1 MNNNGEEHNHQNHM
15 NHDNHASHHHGNF
28 KVKFFVSLIFAI
40 PIILLSPL
48 MGVNLPFQ

>member
-1 MNNNGEEHNHQNHM
+1 MNHSNQMH
-15 NHDNHASHHHGNF
+15 HDNHALHHHSGHAHNGNF

-48 MGVNLPFQ
+48 MGVNLPF